1 MDFRGSILTAVIE
14 LKWIF
19 TLEQSSMERQY
30 KWLALNGVFNNRKRP
45 SLIQIFK
52 TKVCVHR
59 SLFTEAS

>member
-1 MDFRGSILTAVIE
+1 
-14 LKWIF
+14 
-19 TLEQSSMERQY
+19 MERQY

-52 TKVCVHR
+52 PKVCVDR